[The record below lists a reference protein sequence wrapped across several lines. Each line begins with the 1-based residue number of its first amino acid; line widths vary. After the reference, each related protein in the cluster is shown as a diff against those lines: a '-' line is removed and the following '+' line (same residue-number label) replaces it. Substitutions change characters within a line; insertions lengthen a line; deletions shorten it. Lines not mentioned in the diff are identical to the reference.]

1 MTNCLVEILVLFL
14 GLSVALSACQQVP
27 TVVTTEN
34 KTILVNEPSV
44 RKLVTEETVLVDA
57 RSPFE
62 FGLSHIPGSI
72 NLQWQDFSIPGSPN
86 QGFLDLDK
94 FKLARRLA
102 LVGIDPETPV
112 LILGLGVK
120 GDGAEGRLAWMF
132 KFLGITKVT
141 TASYDLMRAQMTQ
154 VNSHQPMPRPIW
166 RPILEESYEITYPDF
181 YTLVQAYQVKHHLPS
196 IPLRKGRRVG
206 RKIQGAGFFVLD
218 VRLENELG
226 RTRNPEDF
234 VDAEAV
240 VKVPWTQFW
249 SPQGQVSHEAVQ
261 SMRQVGIK
269 PTDAIVVVSE
279 NGQTASGVVFALRDL
294 GFHSAKV
301 LSGGLMY
308 VESL

>member
-102 LVGIDPETPV
+102 FVGIDPETPV
-112 LILGLGVK
+112 LILGLGAK

-132 KFLGITKVT
+132 KFLGISKVT

-154 VNSHQPMPRPIW
+154 VNSHQPAPATN
-166 RPILEESYEITYPDF
+166 LETY
-181 YTLVQAYQVKHHLPS
+181 T
-196 IPLRKGRRVG
+196 
-206 RKIQGAGFFVLD
+206 
-218 VRLENELG
+218 
-226 RTRNPEDF
+226 
-234 VDAEAV
+234 
-240 VKVPWTQFW
+240 
-249 SPQGQVSHEAVQ
+249 
-261 SMRQVGIK
+261 
-269 PTDAIVVVSE
+269 
-279 NGQTASGVVFALRDL
+279 
-294 GFHSAKV
+294 
-301 LSGGLMY
+301 
-308 VESL
+308 